1 MKLFK
6 CQSCG
11 NLVYFENTTCEMCS
25 HRLGFLPGAQI
36 ITALEPLDEGWTA
49 LEPPGGT
56 FRQCDNA
63 QYEVCNWLIGG
74 DQPAGRLCVA
84 CEHNHT
90 IPDVNE
96 PEHFAAWRKIEIA
109 KHQLFYQLLRL
120 DLPMPTRDENPE
132 GGLAF
137 DFLAEPADPKAP
149 HVMTGH
155 DNGLITLAL
164 KEADD
169 IERTKLREAM
179 GEPYRTLL
187 GHFRHEIGHFYW
199 DQLVRDGGQLAA
211 CRAVFGDDSLDY
223 EAALKKHYAEGVPAN
238 WQEHFIS
245 AYATTHPW
253 EDFAETW
260 AHYLHIVDTLET
272 ARAFGIRVRPRVTD
286 DPELMAEIDFDAYH
300 AKDART
306 LVDNWLPLTFAVNS
320 LNRSMGQPDLYPF
333 ILSEPVVAKLEFI
346 HQLVQGKLPVAQ
358 KAAA

>member
-11 NLVYFENTTCEMCS
+11 NLVYFDNTTCEVCS
-25 HRLGFLPGAQI
+25 HRLGFIPERTTI
-36 ITALEPLDEGWTA
+36 SALEPLDEGWSA
-49 LEPPGGT
+49 LETPGQNW
-56 FRQCDNA
+56 RQCDNA
-63 QYEVCNWLIGG
+63 QYGVCNWLIPEGS
-74 DQPAGRLCVA
+74 AARLCLA
-84 CEHNHT
+84 CMHNHI
-90 IPDVNE
+90 IPDVDRHE
-96 PEHFAAWRKIEIA
+96 SFAAWQKIEVA

-120 DLPMPTRDENPE
+120 GLPTPTRIDDPV

-137 DFLAEPADPKAP
+137 DFLAEPEDASQP

-155 DNGLITLAL
+155 NNGLITLAL
-164 KEADD
+164 READD
-169 IERTKLREAM
+169 AERIRLRDAM

-187 GHFRHEIGHFYW
+187 GHFRHETGHFYW
-199 DQLVRDGGQLAA
+199 NLLVRDGGRLDA
-211 CRAVFGDDSLDY
+211 CRAVFGDDSQDY
-223 EAALKKHYAEGVPAN
+223 AAALRRHYAEGVPPD
-238 WQEHFIS
+238 WQGRFVS

-300 AKDART
+300 AGDART

-333 ILSEPVVAKLEFI
+333 ILSAPVVEKLEFI
-346 HQLVQGKLPVAQ
+346 HRLVQGTLPAEQ
-358 KAAA
+358 RQAA